1 MGFREKKT
9 DPAGAG
15 PLGAG
20 LTWLF
25 ERAESS
31 QRGHEAQG
39 LVTDPGRWTSAPPAL
54 PSPCP
59 RASRLRDP

>member
-1 MGFREKKT
+1 MGFWEKKT

-20 LTWLF
+20 STWLF

-39 LVTDPGRWTSAPPAL
+39 LVTDTGLLTSPPASAL
-54 PSPCP
+54 EP
-59 RASRLRDP
+59 RANPARGLGL